1 MAQNYDYY
9 KCNNMPFTLG
19 VFLPATSLYTYNS
32 LLTIKSIK
40 TPELFLVFVWSV
52 GGHYSLH
59 YSLR

>member
-1 MAQNYDYY
+1 MTIINAII
-9 KCNNMPFTLG
+9 CHSLWVF
-19 VFLPATSLYTYNS
+19 FLPAISLYTYNS